1 MVRKEQILVH
11 VSEDIKRRVK
21 DVAEK
26 DRRSISE
33 TCLFMIEEGLE
44 AREAV
49 ANQGN
54 DDGQ

>member
-11 VSEDIKRRVK
+11 VNEDIKRRVK

-49 ANQGN
+49 GKQG
-54 DDGQ
+54 DDHE